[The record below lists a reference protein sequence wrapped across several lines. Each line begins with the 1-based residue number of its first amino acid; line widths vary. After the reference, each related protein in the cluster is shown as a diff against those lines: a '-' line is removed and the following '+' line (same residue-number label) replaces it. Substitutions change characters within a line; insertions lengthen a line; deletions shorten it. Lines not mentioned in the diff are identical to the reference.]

1 MTTSEQIY
9 SAVETAWE
17 DNAKVGVVFEVMNS
31 AGVVHDQHYPDR
43 GLITMPDGSVQC
55 IINVS
60 ISACK
65 SFNFNEEF
73 GDFTYDIAV
82 EGKPFFGNIKPV
94 NVKAV
99 FDMNNHTKVYYVAPL
114 RAGSM
119 EITMPKIP
127 HKVLPLNKQEGHSDW
142 YVSHTTIFNT
152 HITPARSLA
161 KLRLV

>member
-65 SFNFNEEF
+65 SFNFNGEF
-73 GDFTYDIAV
+73 GDFTYDISV
-82 EGKPFFGNIKPV
+82 DGKPFFGNIKPV
-94 NVKAV
+94 NVRAV

-114 RAGSM
+114 RDGSM
-119 EITMPKIP
+119 EITMPNTS
-127 HKVLPLNKQEGHSDW
+127 HKALPLNKQEGHWDW
-142 YVSHTTIFNT
+142 YMLAIQRYST
-152 HITPARSLA
+152 HISLQFA
-161 KLRLV
+161 H

>member
-31 AGVVHDQHYPDR
+31 VGVVHDQHYPDR
-43 GLITMPDGSVQC
+43 RLVTMPDGSVQC

-82 EGKPFFGNIKPV
+82 DGKPFFGNIKPV

-99 FDMNNHTKVYYVAPL
+99 FNMNDHTKIYYLSPFL
-114 RAGSM
+114 YDSM
-119 EITMPKIP
+119 EITMPKES

-142 YVSHTTIFNT
+142 YVSHTTIFNPD
-152 HITPARSLA
+152 ITPVRSLA